1 MKRILLA
8 IMIITLGATTACSSA
23 LSHGDKT
30 SDNAH
35 AFLIQSTQII
45 DKIDKAATPEDETYL
60 VIKYQI
66 ENLQSQNDSSRRWT
80 DQIILEAKEEYYTP
94 TFLNSLDNQLWE
106 TSLLRNEKKTGYIAF
121 TVPEDIFHFNLT
133 FTFPTSETE
142 VIYQITAIDKRISVN
157 VDWVLTRFGQIEN
170 NKRIPLIGEPM
181 AMSNPIRYQG
191 IILVPKEEISQL
203 MEQTKGLPEN
213 AKRAVIEDYLI
224 AHGHCRL
231 E

>member
-8 IMIITLGATTACSSA
+8 IMIIMLGAATACSQA
-23 LSHGDKT
+23 LSMGDRT

-35 AFLIQSTQII
+35 AFLIQSVQII
-45 DKIDKAATPEDETYL
+45 DKIGNDMAPEGESYL

-66 ENLQSQNDSSRRWT
+66 ENLQSQNDSTRRWT
-80 DQIILEAKEEYYTP
+80 DNITLEVRGEYYDP
-94 TFLNSLDNQLWE
+94 TFIKSLDNQLWE
-106 TSLLRNEKKTGYIAF
+106 TSLLEREKKAGYIAF
-121 TVPEDIFHFNLT
+121 TVPEEIFDFKLT
-133 FTFPTSETE
+133 FAFPTSETE
-142 VIYQITAIDKRISVN
+142 LIYGLHAVDKRINVN
-157 VDWVLTRFGQIEN
+157 VDWVLTRLREIEN
-170 NKRIPLIGEPM
+170 NKRIPLIGEPL

-203 MEQTKGLPEN
+203 IEETKGLPEN
-213 AKRAVIEDYLI
+213 ARGVVIEDYLM